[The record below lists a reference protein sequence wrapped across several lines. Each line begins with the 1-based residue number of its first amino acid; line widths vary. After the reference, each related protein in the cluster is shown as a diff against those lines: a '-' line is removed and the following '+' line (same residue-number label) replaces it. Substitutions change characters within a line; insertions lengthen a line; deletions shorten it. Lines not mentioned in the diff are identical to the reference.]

1 MRAFAAAAILLVFG
15 AAEAPAQRRGFHP
28 GIVGGHPGIVGH
40 RTYGSPTGFGN
51 ILAPGMGNLPPLVNP
66 FGFPSTFAQRLGA
79 TISGFP
85 GYPGVRGR
93 RRGFATTLAV
103 PVPVYVGD
111 PYGYAYQEP
120 QQQPN
125 ITIVMPPAQ
134 PAPPP
139 VTIHQHFGEGAQP
152 VIREYGPEG
161 EEIRTYRAPTVNRP
175 APPDDDVMFLVPL
188 KDHSVYSAKAY
199 WVEGEMLHY
208 ITHQGRHNQVSL
220 DLVDRELADRLNKGR
235 KVEFRLPQVKGK

>member
-1 MRAFAAAAILLVFG
+1 LTAAAILLISG
-15 AAEAPAQRRGFHP
+15 AIDAPAQRRGGQS
-28 GIVGGHPGIVGH
+28 GIWFGHPGIVGH
-40 RTYGSPTGFGN
+40 RTFGSPTGFGN
-51 ILAPGMGNLPPLVNP
+51 ILAPGTGNLPPLVNP
-66 FGFPSTFAQRLGA
+66 WGRFATFPQRFGA
-79 TISGFP
+79 TISGYP
-85 GYPGVRGR
+85 GYPGVRAGR
-93 RRGFATTLAV
+93 RGGIATFAV

-111 PYGYAYQEP
+111 PYGYAYEQPE
-120 QQQPN
+120 QPN

-139 VTIHQHFGEGAQP
+139 VTIHQHFGEGARP
-152 VIREYGPEG
+152 EIREYGPEG
-161 EEIRTYRAPTVNRP
+161 EEIKTYRTPTVNRP
-175 APPDDDVMFLVPL
+175 EPPEDDLMFLVPL
-188 KDHSVYSAKAY
+188 KDSSVYSAKAY